1 MIEKL
6 LLFFWVF
13 LDFLKDPVL
22 CFCCYDIW
30 MLKDLFKGDILLF
43 LLRVFLLVV
52 CLACSFDVFFVK
64 DGSLVMENL
73 FKFMSWVKIYS
84 LFTHFF
90 DLF

>member
-1 MIEKL
+1 
-6 LLFFWVF
+6 
-13 LDFLKDPVL
+13 
-22 CFCCYDIW
+22 

-73 FKFMSWVKIYS
+73 FKFMSWVKIFLFLRTS
-84 LFTHFF
+84 LISF
-90 DLF
+90 DEFCLSYRLMLDG